1 MYFAVADE
9 DHNVT
14 VHKGSKTGPIIGTAT
29 QCLTQ
34 DGQTDVHLLS
44 PKESFQ
50 LHHKHSLLPFF
61 NGKTLFQK
69 GERKFHWSGQTALVE
84 EPSGAFLAGFHAR
97 YFETEEH
104 KLGSL
109 VVTKEGQELLDLVVV
124 TCLVMQERSD
134 EGKLSRDKFRA
145 AIVGRGGV
153 IF

>member
-1 MYFAVADE
+1 
-9 DHNVT
+9 
-14 VHKGSKTGPIIGTAT
+14 
-29 QCLTQ
+29 
-34 DGQTDVHLLS
+34 
-44 PKESFQ
+44 
-50 LHHKHSLLPFF
+50 LPFF

-69 GERKFHWSGQTALVE
+69 GKRKFHWSGQTALVE
-84 EPSGAFLAGFHAR
+84 EPNGAFLAGFHAR

-109 VVTKEGQELLDLVVV
+109 VVTKEGQKLLDLVVV